1 MIQLT
6 PLGDVAE
13 VFNGKTPSK
22 TEQRDSGHP
31 VLKIKDV
38 KNSGQFTGTFNSF
51 VDDEFLLRHG
61 SKAIKK
67 DDSLILNAAHNADY
81 VGTKQYRAETSV
93 EGAIA
98 TGEWL
103 IVRANRAL
111 LSPAYLHHWLSS
123 PATRFKM
130 KFLVKGIHLYP
141 KDIQRMFLSL
151 PSMEEQKRIAA
162 ILDKADAIR
171 RKRQQAI
178 ELADK
183 FLRSVFLH
191 YGCEPISLRIPR
203 NFQSNPN
210 WQWVNLQDVAKLESG
225 HTPNRKRQ
233 EYWECGNIKWLSL
246 KDIKQIDGIYVND
259 TEDKPNLLGIDNSS
273 ARVLPKGT
281 VALCRT
287 ASVGNCVILGDEMA
301 TSQDFVD
308 WICGDRILPEFLYT
322 VLKSSK
328 PEFDRLKQGST
339 HKTIYVPTVKE
350 FCVYLPPIE
359 IQEKIAEITRWLSKF
374 STKLKRSAL
383 KEDEL
388 FASISQRCFIRAN
401 PRIS

>member
-178 ELADK
+178 ELADQ
-183 FLRSVFLH
+183 FLRSVFLDMFGERAAEQH
-191 YGCEPISLRIPR
+191 GWVVKTLVEVADIQIGPFGSQLHKSDYIAGGIPLINPTHIVDGKLVPEYSLTVGDAQYKSLPVYHLKVGDIVMGRR
-203 NFQSNPN
+203 GEMGRCALVS
-210 WQWVNLQDVAKLESG
+210 DS
-225 HTPNRKRQ
+225 
-233 EYWECGNIKWLSL
+233 ECGWMCGTGSLYIRPHEKDMFPTYLVSHLSGATVKRYL
-246 KDIKQIDGIYVND
+246 KRESLGA
-259 TEDKPNLLGIDNSS
+259 TLPNLNKKIVGSIHVPVPPKDALEDFRKLHQRALELRDKLLKS
-273 ARVLPKGT
+273 ADLKLFDSLFLRTFKGT
-281 VALCRT
+281 
-287 ASVGNCVILGDEMA
+287 SVHAGKDA
-301 TSQDFVD
+301 
-308 WICGDRILPEFLYT
+308 
-322 VLKSSK
+322 
-328 PEFDRLKQGST
+328 
-339 HKTIYVPTVKE
+339 
-350 FCVYLPPIE
+350 
-359 IQEKIAEITRWLSKF
+359 
-374 STKLKRSAL
+374 
-383 KEDEL
+383 
-388 FASISQRCFIRAN
+388 
-401 PRIS
+401 